1 MHRFNNHTVLVTGG
15 SSGIGLAAAK
25 AYAHEGARVVITGRD
40 EQALARAQ
48 ADIGHG
54 AMAVRNDAGSIEEA
68 RRLAA
73 SLQAQDIQLDAI
85 FINAGVARVAP
96 LAEVSEARWDD
107 TFNANVKG
115 PYFQIQAL
123 SPLLRQGAAIVIN
136 GSINPR
142 DVRLPDDRGD
152 SYTLAWDS
160 AWKKPRV
167 TLPVYAAGAM
177 TNLEALSI
185 RLYLSSRVS

>member
-54 AMAVRNDAGSIEEA
+54 AMALRNDAGSIEEA

-85 FINAGVARVAP
+85 FINAGVARFAP
-96 LAEVSEARWDD
+96 LADVSEALWDD

-136 GSINPR
+136 GSINAHIGMPN
-142 DVRLPDDRGD
+142 
-152 SYTLAWDS
+152 SS
-160 AWKKPRV
+160 
-167 TLPVYAAGAM
+167 VYAASKA
-177 TNLEALSI
+177 ALIS
-185 RLYLSSRVS
+185 LAKTLSPNCCRAASASTW

>member
-54 AMAVRNDAGSIEEA
+54 AMALRNDAGSIEEA

-85 FINAGVARVAP
+85 FINAGVDRLAP
-96 LAEVSEARWDD
+96 L
-107 TFNANVKG
+107 
-115 PYFQIQAL
+115 
-123 SPLLRQGAAIVIN
+123 
-136 GSINPR
+136 
-142 DVRLPDDRGD
+142 
-152 SYTLAWDS
+152 
-160 AWKKPRV
+160 
-167 TLPVYAAGAM
+167 
-177 TNLEALSI
+177 
-185 RLYLSSRVS
+185 